1 MNIIEELLKINDL
14 EYVSFQ
20 SKLIP
25 NINPDTIIG
34 VKTPELKRIA
44 KELYKNNDYEN
55 FLNSLPHKY
64 FEENI
69 IHGLLISEFKDYNLC
84 INYIDKFLP
93 YIDNWAVCD
102 QTNPKIFK
110 KHKEEVIIK
119 IKEWINSNE
128 IYKIRFG
135 VKTLMSHFLDDDFNK
150 DYLKL
155 PLIIKNDDY
164 YVKMMIAWYYATAL
178 AKQYDEAIKIIESNE
193 LDIFI
198 HNKTIQKAIESF
210 RVTDDH
216 KKYLRT
222 LKR

>member
-1 MNIIEELLKINDL
+1 MNVIDELLKSKDL
-14 EYVSFQ
+14 EYKTFQ

-25 NINPDTIIG
+25 NIDSSTMIG
-34 VKTPELKRIA
+34 VRTPELKIIA
-44 KELYKNNDYEN
+44 KNLYKNNDYEL
-55 FLNSLPHKY
+55 FLNSLPHNY
-64 FEENI
+64 YEENI
-69 IHGLLISEFKDYNLC
+69 IHGLVISEIKDYDLC

-102 QTNPKIFK
+102 QTNPKVFK
-110 KHKEEVIIK
+110 KHKKEVMVK
-119 IKEWINSNE
+119 INEWIKSKE
-128 IYKIRFG
+128 VYKIRFG
-135 VKTLMSHFLDDDFNK
+135 VKTLMNYFLDDDFNK

-164 YVKMMIAWYYATAL
+164 YVKMMIAWFYATAL
-178 AKQYDEAIKIIESNE
+178 AKQYDETIKIIESNV

-198 HNKTIQKAIESF
+198 QNKTIQKAIESF
-210 RVTDDH
+210 RVTDEN

>member
-1 MNIIEELLKINDL
+1 MNVIDELLKSKDL
-14 EYVSFQ
+14 EYKTFQ

-25 NINPDTIIG
+25 NIDSSTMIG
-34 VKTPELKRIA
+34 VRTPKLKSIA
-44 KELYKNNDYEN
+44 KDLYKNNDYEL
-55 FLNSLPHKY
+55 FLNSLPHNY
-64 FEENI
+64 YEENI
-69 IHGLLISEFKDYNLC
+69 IHGLVISEIKDYDLC

-102 QTNPKIFK
+102 QTNPKVFK
-110 KHKEEVIIK
+110 KHKKEVMVK
-119 IKEWINSNE
+119 INEWIKSKE
-128 IYKIRFG
+128 VYKIRFG
-135 VKTLMSHFLDDDFNK
+135 VKTLMNYFLDDDFNK

-164 YVKMMIAWYYATAL
+164 YVKMMIAWFYATAL
-178 AKQYDEAIKIIESNE
+178 AKQYDETIKIIESNV
-193 LDIFI
+193 LNIFI

-210 RVTDDH
+210 RVTDEH

>member
-1 MNIIEELLKINDL
+1 MNIIDELLKVNDL

-25 NINPDTIIG
+25 NINPNTILG

-44 KELYKNNDYEN
+44 KELYKNNDYEI

-69 IHGLLISEFKDYNLC
+69 IHGLVLSEIKDYDLC
-84 INYIDKFLP
+84 INYLDKFLP

-110 KHKEEVIIK
+110 KHKEEVLIK
-119 IKEWINSNE
+119 INEWIKSNE

-155 PLIIKNDDY
+155 PLIIKNEDY

-178 AKQYDEAIKIIESNE
+178 AKQYDEAIKIIESND

-210 RVTDDH
+210 RVTDEH

>member
-1 MNIIEELLKINDL
+1 MNVIDELLKSKDL
-14 EYVSFQ
+14 KYKTFQ

-25 NINPDTIIG
+25 NIDSNTIIG
-34 VKTPELKRIA
+34 VRTPELKIIA
-44 KELYKNNDYEN
+44 KNLYKNNDCEL
-55 FLNSLPHKY
+55 FLNSLPHNY
-64 FEENI
+64 YEENI
-69 IHGLLISEFKDYNLC
+69 IHGLVISEIKDYDLC

-102 QTNPKIFK
+102 QTNPKVFK
-110 KHKEEVIIK
+110 KHKKEVMVK
-119 IKEWINSNE
+119 INEWIKSNE
-128 IYKIRFG
+128 VYKIRFG
-135 VKTLMSHFLDDDFNK
+135 VKTLMNYFLDDDFNK

-164 YVKMMIAWYYATAL
+164 YIKMMIAWFYATAL
-178 AKQYDEAIKIIESNE
+178 AKQYDETIKIIESNV

-198 HNKTIQKAIESF
+198 QNKTIQKAIESF
-210 RVTDDH
+210 RVTDEH

>member
-1 MNIIEELLKINDL
+1 MNVIDELLKSKDL
-14 EYVSFQ
+14 EYKTFQ
-20 SKLIP
+20 SKLIS
-25 NINPDTIIG
+25 NIDSSTMIG
-34 VKTPELKRIA
+34 VRTPKLKSIA
-44 KELYKNNDYEN
+44 KDLYKNNDYEL
-55 FLNSLPHKY
+55 FLNSLPHDY
-64 FEENI
+64 YEENI
-69 IHGLLISEFKDYNLC
+69 IHGLVISEIKDYDLC

-102 QTNPKIFK
+102 QTNPKVFK
-110 KHKEEVIIK
+110 KHKKEVMVK
-119 IKEWINSNE
+119 INEWIKSKE
-128 IYKIRFG
+128 VYKIRFG
-135 VKTLMSHFLDDDFNK
+135 VKTLMNYFLDDDFNK

-164 YVKMMIAWYYATAL
+164 YVKMMIAWFYATAL
-178 AKQYDEAIKIIESNE
+178 AKQYDETIKIIESNE

-210 RVTDDH
+210 RVTDEH

>member
-1 MNIIEELLKINDL
+1 MNIIDELLKINDL

-102 QTNPKIFK
+102 QTNPKVFK
-110 KHKEEVIIK
+110 KHKEEVLIK
-119 IKEWINSNE
+119 INEWINSNE

-210 RVTDDH
+210 RVTDEH

>member
-1 MNIIEELLKINDL
+1 MNIIDELLKINDL

-25 NINPDTIIG
+25 NINPDTILG

-44 KELYKNNDYEN
+44 KELYKNNDYEI

-69 IHGLLISEFKDYNLC
+69 IHGLVISELKDYDLC

-102 QTNPKIFK
+102 QTNPKVFK
-110 KHKEEVIIK
+110 KHKEEVLIK
-119 IKEWINSNE
+119 INEWIKSNE

-155 PLIIKNDDY
+155 PLTINNDDY

-178 AKQYDEAIKIIESNE
+178 AKQYDEAIKIIESNV

-210 RVTDDH
+210 RVTDEH

>member
-1 MNIIEELLKINDL
+1 MNVIDELLKSKDL
-14 EYVSFQ
+14 KYKTFQ

-25 NINPDTIIG
+25 NIDSSTMIG
-34 VKTPELKRIA
+34 VRTPELKIIA
-44 KELYKNNDYEN
+44 KNLYKNNDYEL
-55 FLNSLPHKY
+55 FLNSLPHNY
-64 FEENI
+64 YEENI
-69 IHGLLISEFKDYNLC
+69 IHGLIISEIKDYDLC

-102 QTNPKIFK
+102 QTIPKVFK
-110 KHKEEVIIK
+110 KHKKEILIK
-119 IKEWINSNE
+119 INEWIKSKE
-128 IYKIRFG
+128 VYKIRFG
-135 VKTLMSHFLDDDFNK
+135 VKTLMNYFLDDDFNK

-164 YVKMMIAWYYATAL
+164 YVKMMIAWFYATAL
-178 AKQYDEAIKIIESNE
+178 AKQYDETIKIIESNV

-198 HNKTIQKAIESF
+198 QNKTIQKAIESF
-210 RVTDDH
+210 RVTDEH

>member
-1 MNIIEELLKINDL
+1 MNVIDELLKSKDL
-14 EYVSFQ
+14 EYKAFQ

-25 NINPDTIIG
+25 NIDSSTMIG
-34 VKTPELKRIA
+34 VRTPELKIIA
-44 KELYKNNDYEN
+44 KNLYKNNDYEL
-55 FLNSLPHKY
+55 FLNSLPHNY
-64 FEENI
+64 YEENI
-69 IHGLLISEFKDYNLC
+69 IHGLVISEIKDYDLC

-102 QTNPKIFK
+102 QTNPKVFK
-110 KHKEEVIIK
+110 KHKKEVIIK
-119 IKEWINSNE
+119 INEWIKSKE
-128 IYKIRFG
+128 VYKIRFG
-135 VKTLMSHFLDDDFNK
+135 VKTLMNYFLDDDFNK

-164 YVKMMIAWYYATAL
+164 YVKMMIAWFYATAL
-178 AKQYDEAIKIIESNE
+178 AKQYDETIKIIESNV

-198 HNKTIQKAIESF
+198 HNKIIQKAIESF
-210 RVTDDH
+210 RVTDEH

>member
-1 MNIIEELLKINDL
+1 MNVIDELLKSKDL
-14 EYVSFQ
+14 KYKIFQ

-25 NINPDTIIG
+25 NIDSSTMIG
-34 VKTPELKRIA
+34 VRTPELKIIA
-44 KELYKNNDYEN
+44 KNLYKNNDYEL
-55 FLNSLPHKY
+55 FLNSLPHNY
-64 FEENI
+64 YEENI
-69 IHGLLISEFKDYNLC
+69 IHGLVISEIKDYDLC

-102 QTNPKIFK
+102 QTNPKVFK
-110 KHKEEVIIK
+110 KHKKEVMVK
-119 IKEWINSNE
+119 INEWIKSKE
-128 IYKIRFG
+128 VYKIRFG
-135 VKTLMSHFLDDDFNK
+135 VKTLMNYFLDDDFNK

-164 YVKMMIAWYYATAL
+164 YVKMMIAWFYATAL
-178 AKQYDEAIKIIESNE
+178 AKQYDETIKIIESNV

-198 HNKTIQKAIESF
+198 QNKTIQKAIESF
-210 RVTDDH
+210 RVTDEH

>member
-1 MNIIEELLKINDL
+1 MNVIDELLKSKDL
-14 EYVSFQ
+14 EYKTFQ

-25 NINPDTIIG
+25 NIDSSTMIG
-34 VKTPELKRIA
+34 VRTPKLKSIA
-44 KELYKNNDYEN
+44 KDLYKYNDYEL
-55 FLNSLPHKY
+55 FLNSLPHNY
-64 FEENI
+64 YEENI
-69 IHGLLISEFKDYNLC
+69 IHGLVISEIKDYDLC

-102 QTNPKIFK
+102 QTNPKVFK
-110 KHKEEVIIK
+110 KHKKEILIK
-119 IKEWINSNE
+119 INEWIKSKE
-128 IYKIRFG
+128 VYKIRFG
-135 VKTLMSHFLDDDFNK
+135 VKTLMNYFLDDDFNK

-164 YVKMMIAWYYATAL
+164 YVKMMIAWFYATAL
-178 AKQYDEAIKIIESNE
+178 AKQYDETIKIIESNV

-210 RVTDDH
+210 RVTDEH